1 MVTQHIQIKDYS
13 YELPDEKIAKYPLKE
28 RDSSKLLVY
37 EKGEVTEDVFTSLPD
52 YIPEGWLMVFN
63 NTKVIQARLHFRKE
77 SVAGQNR
84 EGALIEVFCLEP
96 AEPEE
101 YQTNF

>member
-37 EKGEVTEDVFTSLPD
+37 EKGEVTEGT
-52 YIPEGWLMVFN
+52 I
-63 NTKVIQARLHFRKE
+63 
-77 SVAGQNR
+77 
-84 EGALIEVFCLEP
+84 
-96 AEPEE
+96 
-101 YQTNF
+101 